1 MFSRSTQKI
10 RQAENFNKKAQLAPG
25 RRFFVLDFWKIKNCW
40 KSNYTHRWEVYS
52 TKANPRF
59 LFLSAAEG
67 YTITSSTFSVTFFS
81 SKFSTFWE
89 WLIQNFQ
96 NDSCEIFRMTKW
108 KSLEFL
114 KLLEIFEI
122 LIVTNSKFSEFF
134 KFQKIS

>member
-10 RQAENFNKKAQLAPG
+10 RQAEYFNKKAQLAPG

-96 NDSCEIFRMTKW
+96 TDSCEIFNIFRIN
-108 KSLEFL
+108 KSNFF
-114 KLLEIFEI
+114 KL
-122 LIVTNSKFSEFF
+122 SKFSEIL
-134 KFQKIS
+134 KISRMTYLKFWKFSE